1 MNYRLVRLIAA
12 ITTSTLIV
20 AACSGGSSTSSRTRN
35 SVLAG
40 GPCITVAGNI
50 KDVADINFCDGA
62 VTFSQ
67 DNGESTIA
75 VPDKLQ
81 ITADMWPAAKGK
93 TSKMSIMSYDQAGT
107 LIGDDVVTRTTKNDC
122 ESGNFCTTGETGPNG
137 GTVVVSKTT
146 PHFYYEIMPTAENFA
161 TKERIT
167 ANEAAAANIDA
178 PWQLPPVVAL
188 SDILNSTVG
197 ETISDSRLANFRF
210 EAGVSKVCDEM
221 EQEKYCLFHPYWTK
235 DSGTQYA
242 PSTLPPSSDAGK
254 EQIETIGYDLSDYRG
269 DDSIKQFCPLSDT
282 SRSTECLA
290 TLLPVHVY
298 SPAKP
303 SIEIAVEQV
312 DRDRWQ
318 ERCTDAPEIA
328 IGDNAPGQ
336 DFSITVNH
344 PCIRTASKE
353 QLVSLMFKVIPLDT
367 NGDAEIVADLGNEVS
382 DPNTQ
387 INIDAPGNGSKVFN
401 YNLPKGNYM
410 VKSRIFFPRV
420 GNLDMSEPA
429 YVGFTVGSAPFMCQ
443 PSDLIL
449 KENQLTTMC
458 EGATGLSLHYV
469 YGVDTEPRFGKPSE
483 SVVLEMPDGWHMFD
497 VTVSSDTEQFG
508 LQMWGCLKDCG
519 PKAVD
524 GLTVTAV
531 QEDVAIASTSRL
543 TCKEGTF
550 TLIGQGSP
558 NGNPN
563 LLSYVG
569 PEEVI
574 TSADQVIAKPASGIY
589 MYMVNLCDFD
599 EERLPEMGLVFVET
613 PSSNE
618 EAPTLS
624 KDVIARTQ
632 VMDIDRNDGNPV
644 IAPATNTIMEIVMS
658 DMKDV
663 ASMSISMNGS
673 TTNLSA
679 GAQPTLVNIPTDA
692 TSMKITTKKKDGSVE
707 VYTKAISRPA
717 QLPTAA
723 SAATSAPASE
733 GTSRNMF
740 PWLLIL
746 LLIALLLVLA
756 RIKYRTPKESL

>member
-1 MNYRLVRLIAA
+1 MKIFNSRLVALTTAA
-12 ITTSTLIV
+12 LLVLS
-20 AACSGGSSTSSRTRN
+20 ACGGETTSSRTRN
-35 SVLAG
+35 TVLAG
-40 GPCITVAGNI
+40 GPCVAASQLVGTTVE
-50 KDVADINFCDGA
+50 VSFCAGA
-62 VTFSQ
+62 VKYSI
-67 DNGESTIA
+67 DNGETLIGVPQGAMKIA
-75 VPDKLQ
+75 GN
-81 ITADMWPAAKGK
+81 MWPETEGMVFKF
-93 TSKMSIMSYDQAGT
+93 SILSYDQAGT
-107 LIGDDVVTRTTKNDC
+107 LIGDDVVTRTVKDGC
-122 ESGNFCTTGETGPNG
+122 EFGNYCNNGETGPNG
-137 GTVVVSKTT
+137 GTVVLSKTA
-146 PHFYYEIMPTAENFA
+146 PLYYEIMPAAEDYVTTQRISA
-161 TKERIT
+161 SDASKE
-167 ANEAAAANIDA
+167 NIEA
-178 PWQLPPVVAL
+178 PWQLPTVVAL

-197 ETISDSRLANFRF
+197 VSISDSRLANFRF
-210 EAGVSKVCDEM
+210 EAGVSQVCDEM
-221 EQEKYCLFHPYWTK
+221 KQEKYCLFHPYWTT
-235 DSGTQYA
+235 DSDQRFA
-242 PSTLPPSSDAGK
+242 LSTLPPSNDTGK
-254 EQIETIGYDLSDYRG
+254 EQIKTIGYDLWDYRG
-269 DDSIKQFCPLSDT
+269 DDSIKQFCPLNDT
-282 SRSTECLA
+282 SRSAGCLA

-298 SPAKP
+298 SPKKP
-303 SIEIAVEQV
+303 SNTIAVEQV
-312 DRDRWQ
+312 DRERWQ
-318 ERCTDAPEIA
+318 ELCTAAPDVAVGENEPA
-328 IGDNAPGQ
+328 QN
-336 DFSITVNH
+336 FSITVSH
-344 PCIRTASKE
+344 PCMQKASKE
-353 QLVSLMFKVIPLDT
+353 QPVSLIFKVIRLDT
-367 NGDAEIVADLGNEVS
+367 NGDTEIVADLGNEVS

-387 INIDAPGNGSKVFN
+387 INIEAPGSGSKVFE

-420 GNLDMSEPA
+420 GDLDMSEPA
-429 YVGFTVGSAPFMCQ
+429 YVEFTVGSAPFMCN
-443 PSDLIL
+443 PADLIL
-449 KENQLTTMC
+449 KENQLTTTC
-458 EGATGLSLHYV
+458 EGATGLSLDYV
-469 YGVDTEPRFGKPSE
+469 YDVDTEPRFGKPSE
-483 SVVLEMPDGWHMFD
+483 SVILEMPDGWHLFE
-497 VTVSSDTEQFG
+497 VTIFGKTSQFG

-531 QEDVAIASTSRL
+531 QEDVAIASTSRW

-558 NGNPN
+558 NGNPS
-563 LLSYVG
+563 LLSHVG
-569 PEEVI
+569 PKEVI

-589 MYMVNLCDFD
+589 MYMVNLCDLD

-692 TSMKITTKKKDGSVE
+692 TAMKITTKKKDGSVE

-746 LLIALLLVLA
+746 LLIALLVILA